1 MFMDTKSP
9 FINIDNT
16 SKNFNPKKHETYNLI
31 IKNDNWIVKTA
42 IDDIANKCNNDL
54 VCAVFN
60 IHDFLQTDILLDNK
74 LKATYSP
81 ERTLKAKTA
90 NSIDKNL
97 LASNL
102 LSSLGVESYLLFL
115 KRKDTPIPVFCNFD
129 TIDIYSRLKKRAK
142 ENLLVE
148 KSATLRKN
156 QTWAVDNGENVEY
169 KTVVANINVTAT
181 QKVDMRL
188 FHSRYELDRHIN
200 NFNAIFASDCYA
212 DEATSINQNCIIPKG
227 AILAFFSKGDN
238 NIFNAKIS
246 KAGTLLSDV
255 YPIFVN
261 NKTCFVLDA
270 SITDNDIYPGYL
282 KINAKNVKSIV
293 EID

>member
-1 MFMDTKSP
+1 MDTKSP
-9 FINIDNT
+9 FINIDNI

-42 IDDIANKCNNDL
+42 LDDIANKCENDL
-54 VCAVFN
+54 VCAIFN
-60 IHDFLQTDILLDNK
+60 IHDFLQTDILLDND
-74 LKATYSP
+74 LKSTYSP

-90 NSIDKNL
+90 NGIDKNL

-102 LSSLGVESYLLFL
+102 LSSLGVESYLIFL

-129 TIDIYSRLKKRAK
+129 TIDIYSRLKKRSQ

-156 QTWAVDNGENVEY
+156 QTWAVDNGENDKY
-169 KTVVANINVTAT
+169 QTIVANINVTAT

-188 FHSRYELDRHIN
+188 FHSRYELDQYVN
-200 NFNAIFASDCYA
+200 DFNAVFASDCYA
-212 DEATSINQNCIIPKG
+212 DGVTSINQNCVIAKG
-227 AILAFFSKGDN
+227 AILAFFSKNDN

-255 YPIFVN
+255 HPVYIN
-261 NKTCFVLDA
+261 NKTCFVIDA
-270 SITDNDIYPGYL
+270 SVTDNDIYPGYL
-282 KINAKNVKSIV
+282 KIIEKNVKSIV
-293 EID
+293 KID

>member
-1 MFMDTKSP
+1 MDTNSP
-9 FINIDNT
+9 FINIDNN

-42 IDDIANKCNNDL
+42 IDDIAKKCDNDL
-54 VCAVFN
+54 ICAVFN
-60 IHDFLQTDILLDNK
+60 IHDFLQTDILLDND

-129 TIDIYSRLKKRAK
+129 TIDIYSKVKKRAE

-148 KSATLRKN
+148 KTATLRKN
-156 QTWAVDNGENVEY
+156 QTWAVDNNENIAF
-169 KTVVANINVTAT
+169 KTVVANINVTAS

-188 FHSRYELDRHIN
+188 FPSRYELDRYVN
-200 NFNAIFASDCYA
+200 NFNAVFTSDCYA
-212 DEATSINQNCIIPKG
+212 DAVTSIDQNCIIAKG
-227 AILAFFSKGDN
+227 AILAFFSKSDN

-255 YPIFVN
+255 YPIYVN

-270 SITDNDIYPGYL
+270 SITDNNIYPGYL

-293 EID
+293 KID

>member
-1 MFMDTKSP
+1 MDTNSP
-9 FINIDNT
+9 FINIDNV
-16 SKNFNPKKHETYNLI
+16 SKNFNPKKPETYNLI
-31 IKNDNWIVKTA
+31 VKNDNWIVKTA
-42 IDDIANKCNNDL
+42 IDDITNKCENDL
-54 VCAVFN
+54 VCAIFN

-74 LKATYSP
+74 LKTTYSP

-90 NSIDKNL
+90 NSIDKNI

-115 KRKDTPIPVFCNFD
+115 KRKDEPIPAFCNFD
-129 TIDIYSRLKKRAK
+129 TVDIYSRLKKRAQ

-148 KSATLRKN
+148 KSVTLRNN

-188 FHSRYELDRHIN
+188 FHSRYELDQYVN
-200 NFNAIFASDCYA
+200 NFNAVFATDCYA
-212 DEATSINQNCIIPKG
+212 DSATSINKNCVIAKG

-255 YPIFVN
+255 HPVHIN

-270 SITDNDIYPGYL
+270 SVTNNNTYPGYL
-282 KINAKNVKSIV
+282 KIIEKNVKNIV
-293 EID
+293 KID

>member
-1 MFMDTKSP
+1 MDTKSP
-9 FINIDNT
+9 FINIDNI
-16 SKNFNPKKHETYNLI
+16 SKNFNPKDHDTYNLV

-42 IDDIANKCNNDL
+42 LDDIVNKCENDL
-54 VCAVFN
+54 ICTIFN
-60 IHDFLQTDILLDNK
+60 IHDFLQTDILLNNE

-129 TIDIYSRLKKRAK
+129 TIDIYSILKKRAE

-148 KSATLRKN
+148 KNTTLRKN
-156 QTWAVDNGENVEY
+156 QTWAVDNGENVAY
-169 KTVVANINVTAT
+169 KTVVANINVKASK
-181 QKVDMRL
+181 KVDMRL
-188 FHSRYELDRHIN
+188 FHSRYELDQYVKGLS
-200 NFNAIFASDCYA
+200 AVFASDCYA
-212 DEATSINQNCIIPKG
+212 DNVTSINQNCVIAKG
-227 AILAFFSKGDN
+227 AILAFFSQDDN

-255 YPIFVN
+255 YPVYIN

-270 SITDNDIYPGYL
+270 SVTDNDIYPGYL
-282 KINAKNVKSIV
+282 KIIEKTVKSIV
-293 EID
+293 KID